1 MLVLVLVLVS
11 ALVDEFE
18 GVKHAG
24 RECVVSKYVVSK
36 YFTKDGMPN
45 TLRCESVSEVSK
57 FKYVQ

>member
-18 GVKHAG
+18 GVKHADTAA
-24 RECVVSKYVVSK
+24 YVVSK

-45 TLRCESVSEVSK
+45 TLRCE
-57 FKYVQ
+57 